1 MRLGTLKDGQ
11 AIVVQD
17 EACSA
22 FVSLET
28 LGFSG
33 SVLELI
39 QSETDELERLKAKL
53 VIQKTWQPLEI
64 TKLAAPISKPN
75 KIVAIGLNYK
85 DHARETKLPL
95 PDQPLVF
102 TKFTSSITGPY
113 DQIKLPLDITAQ
125 TDLEVELAVVIGKTA
140 RRVKPDRALEHVF
153 GFTVVNDLT
162 ARDVQF
168 ADGQWVRSKS
178 FDTFC
183 PIGPVIITRD
193 ELPDP
198 GNLRLGSSING
209 NTMQDSNTNQL
220 VFGIPELIARLSQSF
235 TLEAGDVLITGT
247 PAGVGYTQQPA
258 VFLQP
263 GDTVRVWVEGI
274 GALENHVILR
284 QG

>member
-1 MRLGTLKDGQ
+1 VRLGTLKGGQ
-11 AIVVQD
+11 AIVIQD

-39 QSETDELERLKAKL
+39 QSETDEVERLKANL
-53 VIQKTWQPLEI
+53 AIQKTWQPLEI
-64 TKLAAPISKPN
+64 NQLTAPISKPN
-75 KIVAIGLNYK
+75 KIIAVGLNYK
-85 DHARETKLPL
+85 DHARETNLPL
-95 PDQPLVF
+95 PEQPLVF

-113 DQIKLPLDITAQ
+113 DQIRLPLDITAQ

-140 RRVKPDRALEHVF
+140 RRVKPDRTLEHVF

-168 ADGQWVRSKS
+168 GDGQWVRSKS

-183 PIGPVIITRD
+183 PIGPVIVTPD
-193 ELPDP
+193 ELSHHTH
-198 GNLRLGSSING
+198 LRLGSSING
-209 NTMQDSNTNQL
+209 RVMQDSNTSEL
-220 VFGIPELIARLSQSF
+220 VFGIAELIARLSQSF

-247 PAGVGYTQQPA
+247 PAGVGYTRAPPI
-258 VFLQP
+258 FLQP

-274 GALENHVILR
+274 GALENHVISR
-284 QG
+284 